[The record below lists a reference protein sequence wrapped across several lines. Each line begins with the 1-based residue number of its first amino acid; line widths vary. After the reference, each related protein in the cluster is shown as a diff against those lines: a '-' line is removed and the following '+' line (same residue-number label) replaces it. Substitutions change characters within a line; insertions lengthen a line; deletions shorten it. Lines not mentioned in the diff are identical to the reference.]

1 MRSHRRSSQRHGR
14 ATNMAEGRCTLFLL
28 LFCLPMVPTACA
40 ADRAE
45 LAVAPIELG
54 ALSHEENQTFLV
66 LSSEDEF
73 AAVYQAIHSGRIP
86 SKQPPSVD
94 FENSFVLVAFMG
106 LRTSTGYAISFA
118 EGAVISDGVAH
129 VIAIQDSPPPGA
141 IVGTAMTS
149 PYAMAQ
155 IGRGDFGALVFLDED
170 REVLH
175 RVATFGAG
183 SR

>member
-1 MRSHRRSSQRHGR
+1 
-14 ATNMAEGRCTLFLL
+14 MAEGRGTLFLL

-40 ADRAE
+40 ADGAE
-45 LAVAPIELG
+45 LAVALIELG
-54 ALSHEENQTFLV
+54 PFSHEEKQTFLV
-66 LSSEDEF
+66 LSSEEEF

-86 SKQPPSVD
+86 PKQPPSVD
-94 FENSFVLVAFMG
+94 FDNHLVLVAFMG
-106 LRTSTGYAISFA
+106 PRTSTGYAISFA
-118 EGAVISDGVAH
+118 ETAVISDGGAH
-129 VIAIQDSPPPGA
+129 VIAILESPLPGA
-141 IVGTAMTS
+141 IVGTAITS

-170 REVLH
+170 GKVLH